1 MRLASQ
7 RKNRIIDTASFIN
20 WSRPWLSLYKAGEV
34 QLKITLKIYPAICLI
49 AKFTFMFTSFSFKN
63 FQLKFLNLINRKT
76 YTKYTKSQCAYS
88 CQSFTNAFVIFFFFL
103 SSAAIVIT

>member
-7 RKNRIIDTASFIN
+7 RKNRIIHTASFIN

-88 CQSFTNAFVIFFFFL
+88 CQLFTNAFVIFFFFL